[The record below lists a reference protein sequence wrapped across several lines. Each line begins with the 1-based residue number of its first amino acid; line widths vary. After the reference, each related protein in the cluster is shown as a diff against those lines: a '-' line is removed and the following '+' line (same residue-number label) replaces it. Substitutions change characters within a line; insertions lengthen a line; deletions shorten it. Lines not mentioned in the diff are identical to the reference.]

1 MESLELLILQELV
14 YNEEYFIKV
23 IPFLRSDLFESYAFR
38 NISHIIETNFKLS
51 NKRTTAELLLVGINK
66 LESRGLTEDQVREIH
81 EAYAKIIGRRTEQ
94 PLDILINETEKY
106 MRSRLTYKSMLELNK
121 EFGERRQVE
130 LSVIRELEDSAN
142 FTFEESGYYNYMGE
156 FETRLV
162 EYSEKTK
169 KYPFPLKALNDC
181 TNGGMNSKSLTIAM
195 ASTGGGKSIFLCN
208 CSSHLIKEGYNVLY
222 VTCEM
227 SVKEIAKRIDADLTC
242 TSQSALT
249 TNSVATPTIRERMA
263 NNKDRDTWGK
273 LYIKEYPAGC
283 ANASILRRDIE
294 EIERLY
300 DIKIDVLVLDY
311 LNLLGTTRY
320 STKNANTYTLVKAV
334 AEEIRGLGQTFDIPV
349 ISATQS
355 NRSALNRETKMDAGL
370 EAVSDSI
377 GLPQTADFMFN
388 IVAPEEIEWKT
399 NHYRLF
405 RILKNRWGDPS
416 KEFIKVHLDTHLAR
430 FSDVDGWDQAH
441 VDKPSELL
449 NAFPDKSGP
458 VFANAKNQE
467 TTKEKP
473 VKVEKPKQKSTDE
486 RKLTE
491 KEKIEYDLLS

>member
-14 YNEEYFIKV
+14 YNEEYFEKV
-23 IPFLRSDLFESYAFR
+23 IPFLRSELFDSYAFR
-38 NISHIIETNFKLS
+38 NISHIIQTNFKIS
-51 NKRTTAELLLVGINK
+51 NKRTTPELLLVGINK
-66 LESRGLTEDQVREIH
+66 LESRGLTEDQAREIRLGY
-81 EAYAKIIGRRTEQ
+81 EKIIARTQ
-94 PLDILINETEKY
+94 PQPIDILISETEKY
-106 MRSRLTYKSMLELNK
+106 MRSRLTYQSMLELNK
-121 EFGERRQVE
+121 EYGEKRQVD
-130 LSVIRELEDSAN
+130 LSEIRKLEDGAN
-142 FTFEESGYYNYMGE
+142 FTFTESGFYNYVEE
-156 FETRLV
+156 FENRLV
-162 EYSEKTK
+162 EYSHVTK

-208 CSSHLIKEGYNVLY
+208 CASNLLFNGYNVLY
-222 VTCEM
+222 ITCEM
-227 SVKEIAKRIDADLTC
+227 SVSEIAKRIDADLTN
-242 TSQSALT
+242 TTQDALT
-249 TNSVATPTIRERMA
+249 TNQVESITLRERM
-263 NNKDRDTWGK
+263 NNELSKHPTMGK
-273 LYIKEYPAGC
+273 LYIKEYPAGS

-300 DIKIDVLVLDY
+300 DTKIDVLVLDY

-355 NRSALNRETKMDAGL
+355 NRSALNKETRTDAGL

-388 IVAPEEIEWKT
+388 IVAPEEIEWKA

-416 KEFIKVHLDTHLAR
+416 KEFIKVHLDTRVSR
-430 FSDVDGWDQAH
+430 FKDVEGWEVAKEAKPTELMNNFDDRSNGVLPGTKTKNSDKIKEEIEDQEIQNRAAQNGE
-441 VDKPSELL
+441 PL
-449 NAFPDKSGP
+449 F
-458 VFANAKNQE
+458 
-467 TTKEKP
+467 
-473 VKVEKPKQKSTDE
+473 
-486 RKLTE
+486 
-491 KEKIEYDLLS
+491 

>member
-14 YNEEYFIKV
+14 YNEEYFEKV
-23 IPFLRSDLFESYAFR
+23 IPFLKSELFDSYAFR
-38 NISHIIETNFKLS
+38 NISHIIQTNFKIS
-51 NKRTTAELLLVGINK
+51 NKRTTPELLLVGINK
-66 LESRGLTEDQVREIH
+66 LESRGLTEDQAREIRL
-81 EAYAKIIGRRTEQ
+81 AYEKIISRTTSQ
-94 PLDILINETEKY
+94 PIDILITETEKY
-106 MRSRLTYKSMLELNK
+106 MRSRLTYHSMLELNK
-121 EFGERRQVE
+121 EYGEKRQVE
-130 LSVIRELEDSAN
+130 LSEIRKLEDGAN
-142 FTFEESGYYNYMGE
+142 FTFTESGYYNYLEE
-156 FETRLV
+156 FENRLV
-162 EYSEKTK
+162 EYSHVTK
-169 KYPFPLKALNDC
+169 KFPFPLKALNDC

-208 CSSHLIKEGYNVLY
+208 CSSHLISKGYNVLY

-227 SVKEIAKRIDADLTC
+227 SVQEIAKRIDADLMNT
-242 TSQSALT
+242 TQDALT
-249 TNSVATPTIRERMA
+249 TNQIESITLRERMQ
-263 NNKDRDTWGK
+263 NIPDKESWGK
-273 LYIKEYPAGC
+273 LYIKEYPAGS

-300 DIKIDVLVLDY
+300 NVKIDVLVLDY

-355 NRSALNRETKMDAGL
+355 NRSALNKETRTDAGL

-388 IVAPEEIEWKT
+388 IVAPEEIEWKS

-416 KEFIKVHLDTHLAR
+416 KEFIKVHLDTRVAR
-430 FSDVDGWDQAH
+430 FKDVEGWEVAKEA
-441 VDKPSELL
+441 KPTELMH
-449 NAFPDKSGP
+449 NFEDKSNGI
-458 VFANAKNQE
+458 FDGKIKDQEITNAVIEKN
-467 TTKEKP
+467 
-473 VKVEKPKQKSTDE
+473 VKVF
-486 RKLTE
+486 
-491 KEKIEYDLLS
+491 